1 MNNYNYSGIPLSVE
15 VREFLAEND
24 KEWKRQKDRI
34 YQCGVSNHAF
44 DVEERSPGNPGGAT
58 CDPIYAVTRA
68 QKLSAE
74 KAFFRQEAR
83 KALNAALLELSA
95 SGRRRLFLHFYDEL
109 SYSEIARREN
119 VSESA
124 VRGQIKASLLQ
135 LRRVLVAQEI
145 TLADFDCPSDHGL
158 LPVLTRNGQKAKD
171 RKRVLTRG
179 SGDRHVA

>member
-1 MNNYNYSGIPLSVE
+1 MENYSNYFGLHLSAE
-15 VREFLAEND
+15 VREYLAENG
-24 KEWKRQKDRI
+24 KEIKRQRDRD
-34 YQCGVSNHAF
+34 YQYGVSCHAF
-44 DVEERSPGNPGGAT
+44 DVEERSPGNLGGAT

-83 KALNAALLELSA
+83 KDLNAALLELSA

-109 SYSEIARREN
+109 SYSDIARREN

-135 LRRVLVAQEI
+135 LRRVLTAQEI
-145 TLADFDCPSDHGL
+145 TLADFGCPSDHGL
-158 LPVLTRNGQKAKD
+158 LPVLTRNGRKA
-171 RKRVLTRG
+171 RERTLTKRG

>member
-1 MNNYNYSGIPLSVE
+1 MENYSNYFGLHLSAE
-15 VREFLAEND
+15 VREYLAENG
-24 KEWKRQKDRI
+24 KEIKRQRDRD
-34 YQCGVSNHAF
+34 YQYGVSCHAF

-135 LRRVLVAQEI
+135 LRRVLTAQEI
-145 TLADFDCPSDHGL
+145 TLADFGCPSDYGM
-158 LPVLTRNGQKAKD
+158 LPVLTRNGRKA
-171 RKRVLTRG
+171 RERTLTKRG